1 MIYVKGVLPLPP
13 PPFSSPPPPSPP
25 SSSSISSS
33 SPLLLL
39 FFFLLPFPFE
49 IELHSVASLVSSTPT
64 SCFRLP
70 SAGFTKMCHVG
81 SSFSFLFYNMEETA
95 GEEGWRKSWTQ

>member
-70 SAGFTKMCHVG
+70 SAEIPDEYHHPTFGVSICVCICVHICVCVCV
-81 SSFSFLFYNMEETA
+81 
-95 GEEGWRKSWTQ
+95 